1 MYEVIVEIE
10 GKVTLSEIFNDLE
23 ELQNYIYYLETVH
36 KKDNN
41 KRKIIIKSL
50 LPSGKIVVNF
60 D

>member
-10 GKVTLSEIFNDLE
+10 GKVGLSKIFDDLE